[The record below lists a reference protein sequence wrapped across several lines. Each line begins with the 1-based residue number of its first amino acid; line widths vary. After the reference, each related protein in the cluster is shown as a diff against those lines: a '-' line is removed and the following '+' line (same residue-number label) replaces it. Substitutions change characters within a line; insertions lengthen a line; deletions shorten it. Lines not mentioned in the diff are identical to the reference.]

1 MGRMIKY
8 VPVFCLFLIGGL
20 VSRAVENPVAVP
32 PASSDAPEAPL
43 PSGELLSDH
52 VAEAEFTGIIH
63 RKCMFMTSLCPDKC
77 DHPKDFA
84 TFWIIKYL
92 DYRKPGKYGDE
103 KQEKLMVDVNPAHKP
118 ILQDASVLKQIAAL
132 KPGDKVVLHWSHYYM
147 HQDSSSFPQRPV
159 ISIKPLSPSG
169 GAEKE

>member
-8 VPVFCLFLIGGL
+8 VPLFCLFLIGGL

-63 RKCMFMTSLCPDKC
+63 RKDKC

-84 TFWIIKYL
+84 TFRIIKYL

-118 ILQDASVLKQIAAL
+118 ILQDASVLKQISAL

-159 ISIKPLSPSG
+159 ISIKHLSPSG
-169 GAEKE
+169 EAEKE

>member
-8 VPVFCLFLIGGL
+8 VPLFCLFLIGGL

-63 RKCMFMTSLCPDKC
+63 RKCMFMTSLVPGQMRPSQGFRHLPD
-77 DHPKDFA
+77 HQV
-84 TFWIIKYL
+84 
-92 DYRKPGKYGDE
+92 PGLPEAG
-103 KQEKLMVDVNPAHKP
+103 
-118 ILQDASVLKQIAAL
+118 QI
-132 KPGDKVVLHWSHYYM
+132 W
-147 HQDSSSFPQRPV
+147 R
-159 ISIKPLSPSG
+159 
-169 GAEKE
+169 